1 MIIIMGHQF
10 ANDANEEEYYN
21 NKTILGLTLLYNK
34 NYHGD
39 FLSSYI
45 ETNYILQEP
54 LTISEFLSYN
64 NEEYSSDYDD
74 YSSDYDDV
82 SWINDFEEYYKE
94 NIDSTY
100 KANIDILYVIMGPN
114 NEYLTIIKTFWL
126 RIIQRTWKKIY
137 KLRKQQISKLSKTIL
152 KREIKNKIIK
162 IPKLKGMLNS
172 MK

>member
-1 MIIIMGHQF
+1 MIIIMGHQI
-10 ANDANEEEYYN
+10 ANDVNEEEYYN

-45 ETNYILQEP
+45 EGNYILQEP
-54 LTISEFLSYN
+54 LIISEFLSYN

-74 YSSDYDDV
+74 YSNDYDDV

-126 RIIQRTWKKIY
+126 RIIQRTWKNIY

-152 KREIKNKIIK
+152 KREIKTNIIK
-162 IPKLKGMLNS
+162 IPKLKGMLNI